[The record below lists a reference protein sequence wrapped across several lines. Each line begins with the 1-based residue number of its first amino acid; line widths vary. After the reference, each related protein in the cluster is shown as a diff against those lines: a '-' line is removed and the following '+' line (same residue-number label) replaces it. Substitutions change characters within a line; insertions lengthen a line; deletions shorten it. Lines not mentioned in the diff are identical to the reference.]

1 MRLHSIIKGQGFT
14 LALIGAVVL
23 AILLPDPGAEGG
35 ILKTEVTTKALVAL
49 TFLIQGLSL
58 PTRQILASAAK
69 IKLHAF
75 CQLSNFALAPITMLG
90 LIAIFGGYLHE
101 GIYLG
106 AIYLSVLPA
115 TISSA
120 IILTG
125 NAEGDSSA
133 ALFSTTLSNAIGV
146 FATPILCS
154 ILLRTSGEA
163 EISSL
168 GTLISKLS
176 ILVLLPLLIGQLIR
190 RFVRGWATRSK
201 SLFKKTSNGAIVF
214 IVYAAF
220 CNSVENDVWSQ
231 VGLDTITST
240 ILFSLLFL
248 GAFSFLVWVISP
260 LAARNHSE
268 RIAAFFCGSQKT
280 LAAGVPMASIIFSSM
295 PELNSSV
302 AGLMLL
308 PLMCYH
314 PAQLFLA
321 GFLIPILRKSSEN

>member
-1 MRLHSIIKGQGFT
+1 MRLNSILKGQGFT

-23 AILLPDPGAEGG
+23 AVLFPDPGAGGG

-58 PTRQILASAAK
+58 PTRQILGSAAK

-75 CQLSNFALAPITMLG
+75 CQLSNFVLAPIAMLG
-90 LIAIFGGYLHE
+90 LLAIFGGYLQE

-125 NAEGDSSA
+125 NADGDSSA
-133 ALFSTTLSNAIGV
+133 ALFSTTLSNALGV

-176 ILVLLPLLIGQLIR
+176 MLVLLPLVIGQIMR
-190 RFVRGWATRSK
+190 RFVRDWAARSK

-220 CNSVENDVWSQ
+220 CNSVENDIWSQ
-231 VGLDTITST
+231 VGFDNIIST

-248 GAFSFLVWVISP
+248 AVFSLLVWVISP
-260 LAARNHSE
+260 LAARDHSE

-280 LAAGVPMASIIFSSM
+280 LAAGVPMASVIFSSM
-295 PELNSSV
+295 PELNKSV
-302 AGLMLL
+302 LGLILL

-321 GFLIPILRKSSEN
+321 GFLIPIFKKISAN

>member
-1 MRLHSIIKGQGFT
+1 MRLHSILKGQGFT

-23 AILLPDPGAEGG
+23 AALFPGPGAAGG
-35 ILKTEVTTKALVAL
+35 VLRTEVTTKALVAL

-58 PTRQILASAAK
+58 PTRQILSSAAK

-75 CQLSNFALAPITMLG
+75 CQLSNFVLAPLTMLG
-90 LIAIFGGYLHE
+90 LLAIFGGYLHE
-101 GIYLG
+101 GIYWG

-125 NAEGDSSA
+125 NADGDSSA
-133 ALFSTTLSNAIGV
+133 ALFSTTLSNALGV

-154 ILLRTSGEA
+154 ILLKTSGDA
-163 EISSL
+163 ELSSL
-168 GTLISKLS
+168 GSLISKLS
-176 ILVLLPLLIGQLIR
+176 VLVLLPLAIGQALR
-190 RFVRGWATRSK
+190 RFVRDWATRSK
-201 SLFKKTSNGAIVF
+201 SIFKKTSNGAIVF

-220 CNSVENDVWSQ
+220 CNSVENDIWSQ
-231 VGLDTITST
+231 VGFGTIIST
-240 ILFSLLFL
+240 IIFSLLFL
-248 GAFSFLVWVISP
+248 GVFSFLVWIISP
-260 LAARNHSE
+260 LAARDYSE

-295 PELNSSV
+295 PELNNSV
-302 AGLMLL
+302 AGLILL

-314 PAQLFLA
+314 PTQLFLA
-321 GFLIPILRKSSEN
+321 GFLAPVFKKNSLK

>member
-1 MRLHSIIKGQGFT
+1 MKLNSILKGQGFT
-14 LALIGAVVL
+14 LALIGAVVAAVL
-23 AILLPDPGAEGG
+23 FPDPGAKGG
-35 ILKTEVTTKALVAL
+35 ILKTEVSIKALVAL

-58 PTRQILASAAK
+58 PTRQILGSAAK

-75 CQLSNFALAPITMLG
+75 CQLSNFVLAPIAMLG
-90 LIAIFGGYLHE
+90 LLAIFGNFLHE
-101 GIYLG
+101 AIFMG
-106 AIYLSVLPA
+106 AVYLSALPA

-125 NAEGDSSA
+125 NADGDSSA
-133 ALFSTTLSNAIGV
+133 ALFSTTLSNALGV

-163 EISSL
+163 ELSSL
-168 GTLISKLS
+168 GALISKLS
-176 ILVLLPLLIGQLIR
+176 MLVLLPLVIGQILR
-190 RFVRGWATRSK
+190 RFVRDWAARSK

-220 CNSVENDVWSQ
+220 CNSVKEDIWSQ
-231 VGLDTITST
+231 IGFETIVST
-240 ILFSLLFL
+240 VIFSLLFL
-248 GAFSFLVWVISP
+248 GVFSSLVWFASP
-260 LAARNHSE
+260 IVTKNYPE

-280 LAAGVPMASIIFSSM
+280 LAAGVPMASVIFGAPGNPSS
-295 PELNSSV
+295 SIV
-302 AGLMLL
+302 GLILL

-321 GFLIPILRKSSEN
+321 GFLAPIFKKASRK

>member
-1 MRLHSIIKGQGFT
+1 MRLHSILKGQGFT

-23 AILLPDPGAEGG
+23 AVLFPGPGAGG
-35 ILKTEVTTKALVAL
+35 GVLKTEVTTKALVAL

-58 PTRQILASAAK
+58 PTRQILGSAAK

-75 CQLSNFALAPITMLG
+75 CQLSNFVLAPIAMLG
-90 LIAIFGGYLHE
+90 LLAIFGGYLQE

-125 NAEGDSSA
+125 NADGDSSA
-133 ALFSTTLSNAIGV
+133 ALFSTALSNALGV

-176 ILVLLPLLIGQLIR
+176 MLVLLPLLIGQIMR
-190 RFVRGWATRSK
+190 RFVRDWAARSK

-220 CNSVENDVWSQ
+220 CNSVENDIWSQ
-231 VGLDTITST
+231 VGFHTIMTT

-248 GAFSFLVWVISP
+248 AVFSLLVWFISP
-260 LAARNHSE
+260 LAARDHSE
-268 RIAAFFCGSQKT
+268 RIAVFFCGSQKT
-280 LAAGVPMASIIFSSM
+280 LAAGVPMASVIFSSM
-295 PELNSSV
+295 PELNNSV
-302 AGLMLL
+302 LGLILL

-321 GFLIPILRKSSEN
+321 GFLIPIFKKISAN

>member
-1 MRLHSIIKGQGFT
+1 M
-14 LALIGAVVL
+14 GAVVL
-23 AILLPDPGAEGG
+23 AVLFPGPGAAGG
-35 ILKTEVTTKALVAL
+35 VLKTEVTTKALVAL
-49 TFLIQGLSL
+49 TFLILGLSL
-58 PTRQILASAAK
+58 PTRQLLSSAAK

-75 CQLSNFALAPITMLG
+75 CQLSNFVLAPAIMLG
-90 LIAIFGGYLHE
+90 LLALFGSYLHE

-125 NAEGDSSA
+125 NADGDSSA
-133 ALFSTTLSNAIGV
+133 ALFSTTLSNALGV

-154 ILLRTSGEA
+154 ILLKTSGET
-163 EISSL
+163 ELSSL
-168 GTLISKLS
+168 GALISKLS
-176 ILVLLPLLIGQLIR
+176 MLVLLPLVIGQALR
-190 RFVRGWATRSK
+190 KFLRDWANRSK

-220 CNSVENDVWSQ
+220 CNSVENDIWSQ
-231 VGLDTITST
+231 VGFATIVST
-240 ILFSLLFL
+240 IVFSLLFL
-248 GAFSFLVWVISP
+248 GVFSLLVWIISP
-260 LAARNHSE
+260 LAARDHSE

-280 LAAGVPMASIIFSSM
+280 LAAGVPMASVIFSSM
-295 PELNSSV
+295 PGISNSV
-302 AGLMLL
+302 AGLILL

-321 GFLIPILRKSSEN
+321 GFLSPVFKRASHK